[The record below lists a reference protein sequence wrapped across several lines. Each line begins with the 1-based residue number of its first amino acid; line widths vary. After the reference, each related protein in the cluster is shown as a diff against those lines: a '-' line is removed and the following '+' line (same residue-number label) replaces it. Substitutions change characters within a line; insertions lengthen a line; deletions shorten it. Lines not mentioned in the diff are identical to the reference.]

1 MGVDRLGWMRRCDRI
16 PGMTTELIPVA
27 GGSHIWAEKAGDG
40 PPLVLLHGSVHDSRL
55 WNRVFAVL
63 ARPPHSGS
71 FRRQGSW
78 TLDASDRAVSL

>member
-1 MGVDRLGWMRRCDRI
+1 
-16 PGMTTELIPVA
+16 MTTELIPVA

-63 ARPPHSGS
+63 ARHHTVRV
-71 FRRQGSW
+71 FIWATDRV
-78 TLDASDRAVSL
+78 TLVVCATHEAPVPLGEVFEV